1 MERKAQES
9 KVTETVMTVRSG
21 WRSASVT
28 SRDGTA
34 ISFRSIGEG
43 PGLVIVPGN
52 NRRAH
57 HYDQL
62 ALLLAERHSVHSI
75 DRRGRGESG
84 PQGENYSAGREAE
97 DVAAVLEATDTD
109 SVFGHSYGG
118 LIALRLALDP
128 NLRRLAV
135 YEPGVSI
142 NGGFDL
148 SWLPEFDRLFYR
160 GRCVAAMTL
169 FLRRSRIV
177 PIGNAPA
184 FVYRMLATLLLYGGK
199 DGAEARALMPTTPR
213 ELHEI
218 ARLDSDGTE
227 YATITAETL
236 LLAGTR
242 TNPYLTRAVLELGDI
257 LPHASAEV
265 FEGLDHNAPDLSA
278 IKTIGGRLLDFY
290 D

>member
-1 MERKAQES
+1 MTAQS
-9 KVTETVMTVRSG
+9 T
-21 WRSASVT
+21 WRSASAT

-34 ISFRSIGEG
+34 ISFRSIGDG

-62 ALLLAERHSVHSI
+62 ALILAERHSVHSI
-75 DRRGRGESG
+75 DRRGRGDCG
-84 PQGENYSAGREAE
+84 PQGENYSAGCEAE
-97 DVAAVLEATDTD
+97 DVAAVLEATDSD

-118 LIALRLALDP
+118 LIGLRLALHR
-128 NLRRLAV
+128 NLRHLAV
-135 YEPGVSI
+135 FEPGVSI

-148 SWLPEFDRLFYR
+148 SWLSEFDRLFYR
-160 GRCVAAMTL
+160 GRRIAAMTL

-184 FVYRMLATLLLYGGK
+184 FVYRMLATLLLYGGR
-199 DGAEARALMPTTPR
+199 DGAETRALMPTTPR

-242 TNPYLTRAVLELGDI
+242 TNAYLTRTVVELREI
-257 LPHASAEV
+257 LPNASAEV
-265 FEGLDHNAPDLSA
+265 LEGLDHNAPDLSA
-278 IKTIGGRLLDFY
+278 VETIGRRLLDFY
-290 D
+290 G